1 MKKFISCTVILLVS
15 CFVNAYD
22 FESNGL
28 YYDVKNSSECYVT
41 YKNSSDEPSYSG
53 EISIPSK
60 VQYNEVEYNVTGI
73 VYKAFYNCN
82 ELTSIYIPNSV
93 TFLPGS
99 LFSHCTNLTTVRL
112 PENTTYIPNAAFYEC
127 TNLRNISIPQN
138 VTKIEDLAFALC
150 SSLNTIELPNGLTS
164 IGGGVFRS
172 CSSLKSI
179 KIPMGIQTLKYGTF
193 MSCSSLEEIQLN
205 EGLEVIEGGAFY
217 GCKSLK
223 TIELP
228 VSLANIYP
236 SGGYSDA
243 FVYCSSL
250 EKIEVANGNKNYCSL
265 NGVLMDYNQTTVVT
279 CPEGYIG
286 SFACPSSVI
295 KLEINTFANCEN
307 LTEVILSKN
316 ITTIPA
322 NAFEDCRSLKSIILH
337 EGITG
342 INSSAFY
349 GCSKLSEIT
358 FPSTLSTINSQAF
371 YGCLELKSITSK
383 AISVP
388 QCSTDAFKNLT
399 YDNCVLFVP
408 NGMVSDYKNSDGWN
422 NINYI
427 TDGNNP
433 IYIESIKVIGNQ
445 YSINSGQQLQL
456 SYSYKPE
463 YATEKSVGWTSM
475 NETIATVDETGLVTG
490 KGLGSVEIKCYPL
503 KGNGETGSFF
513 VAIYGQKVTELSVSP
528 GTIYLNAGNNG
539 QVNIN
544 ITPSNAYNKNLKIT
558 SSDKTVAYAD
568 GNVIYA
574 LKQGA
579 AIITYETTDGSNLSA
594 QVIVVASGTDGVEQ
608 INESDQNSINPVK
621 VIINNQLLI
630 RKKNKVYNLNGTI
643 AK

>member
-138 VTKIEDLAFALC
+138 VTKIEDLAFAL
-150 SSLNTIELPNGLTS
+150 
-164 IGGGVFRS
+164 
-172 CSSLKSI
+172 
-179 KIPMGIQTLKYGTF
+179 
-193 MSCSSLEEIQLN
+193 
-205 EGLEVIEGGAFY
+205 
-217 GCKSLK
+217 
-223 TIELP
+223 
-228 VSLANIYP
+228 
-236 SGGYSDA
+236 
-243 FVYCSSL
+243 CSSL